1 MRANFLFLILS
12 LFTLQKILALNNFW
26 MRRLSDQINFKDDF
40 TARLREMSIPELKDL
55 IERVKA
61 LELEKEMQSRERE
74 EERTKKEREEEMR
87 QTKIKSVIE
96 SRFGPSSFFK
106 DFFANRIK

>member
-1 MRANFLFLILS
+1 MF
-12 LFTLQKILALNNFW
+12 QKILALNNFW
-26 MRRLSDQINFKDDF
+26 MRRLSDQINFKDDLM

-87 QTKIKSVIE
+87 QTKIKLVIE

-106 DFFANRIK
+106 DFFANRM